1 MTNLADFALND
12 ESHDALQR
20 GPFADLV
27 ASLLLAENPDCAT
40 IVGLS
45 GAWGTGK
52 STAANFAINRVK
64 ASTEQV
70 RVVRFEPWM
79 FANVEALVREF
90 FKELGR
96 SILPSGDTPEAK
108 LKRQQYYRYA
118 ALALAALEITAEAGG
133 VFVPGMSLA
142 GKAARGSRKALD
154 IAAKGLER
162 NAEQP
167 SLREARDMLSEA
179 LRELPTPLVVVIDD
193 IDRLTSDETRIV
205 FQLVKACADFPNVR
219 YLLLYD
225 RAQIVHALSD
235 TVHNPEAFLEKI
247 VTHPLDLPEATSSQ
261 RYLLLDT
268 TLSELRLHESLRPD
282 DLNRLSGAFEA
293 VLLPGLPTVRHVKRF
308 TRTIKALLP
317 GVLDAQYLHVDP
329 ADFLV
334 LEFIRQYFPTV
345 YFAIKEW
352 GSPVVGGQ
360 FEKFMTSI
368 LDKERKAHPAKEFL
382 DPVIDALPGDR
393 KHLAMAAIDRLGIYE
408 SRDTRRVSQIGQK
421 RFCTDF
427 WKPVYLGFSFTRA
440 HIKETEWNQ
449 FLSSLDSLESPK
461 QWLDDWQDRTRRT
474 HWVDLIVGRVLELLP
489 WERNLTL
496 MAALF
501 DWGEKQSN
509 EASPGLWDP
518 YTWEHAVELVCRAIL
533 EEVPVELDPSEEM
546 LKVLS
551 LSGSV
556 VAAGHVVG
564 QEFEE
569 RRRNGRGDWSDGSEC
584 LKTFDVVEGRMAQL
598 IESGGIWE
606 ASDIETAFHA
616 IYSVLGQE
624 KWDAFYDS
632 IPDSQIAIQLYLER
646 YIAKL
651 AAFNYEFSE
660 GRLVDAVREIDVRL
674 LTDDGKAARD
684 LVLGSVRSER
694 FPRTRRRRSLKDM
707 GARSNGS

>member
-1 MTNLADFALND
+1 MTNLVDVALTD

-27 ASLLLAENPDCAT
+27 AALLLADNPTCAT
-40 IVGLS
+40 VVGLS

-52 STAANFAINRVK
+52 STAANFAINRVE
-64 ASTEQV
+64 ASAKQV
-70 RVVRFEPWM
+70 QVVRFEPWM

-96 SILPSGDTPEAK
+96 AILPTGDSPEAK

-118 ALALAALEITAEAGG
+118 ALALEALEITAEAGG

-142 GKAARGSRKALD
+142 GKAARGSRRALD
-154 IAAKGLER
+154 IAAKGLEK

-167 SLREARDMLSEA
+167 SLREVRDNLSKA
-179 LRELPTPLVVVIDD
+179 LRDVSSALVVVIDD

-261 RYLLLDT
+261 RYQLLDT

-282 DLNRLSGAFEA
+282 DLNRLSGVFEA

-317 GVLDAQYLHVDP
+317 GVLDGQYLHVDP

-334 LEFIRQYFPTV
+334 LEFIRQYLPTV

-368 LDKERKAHPAKEFL
+368 LDEERKAHPAKEFL
-382 DPVIDALPGDR
+382 DPVIDALPDDR

-440 HIKETEWNQ
+440 HIKEAEWNQ
-449 FLSSLDSLESPK
+449 FLSSLDSIDSPK

-474 HWVDLIVGRVLELLP
+474 HWVYLIVGRVLDIVP
-489 WERNLTL
+489 WERNLNL
-496 MAALF
+496 MAVLM
-501 DWGEKQSN
+501 DWGEKQPN

-518 YTWEHAVELVCRAIL
+518 YTWEDAVERVCSAIL
-533 EEVPVELDPSEEM
+533 EETPVELDASEEM

-551 LSGSV
+551 RTESV
-556 VAAGHVVG
+556 VAAGHVIG
-564 QEFEE
+564 YEMEE
-569 RRRNGRGDWSDGSEC
+569 MRRNGRGGWAEGS
-584 LKTFDVVEGRMAQL
+584 KYFDLSAV
-598 IESGGIWE
+598 IEERITSLVASGKIWE
-606 ASDIETAFHA
+606 SNDVETAFHA
-616 IYSVLGQE
+616 SEHVLGPE
-624 KWDAFYDS
+624 RWKVFFES
-632 IPDSQIAIQLYLER
+632 ISESNTTVQLYLEKH
-646 YIAKL
+646 IAKL
-651 AAFNYEFSE
+651 AVYNYGFSE
-660 GRLVDAVREIDVRL
+660 GRLVDAIRDIDVSQL
-674 LTDDGKAARD
+674 SDDGKGARER
-684 LVLGSVRSER
+684 VLASIQGER
-694 FPRTRRRRSLKDM
+694 LPGTRRRRSLKDM
-707 GARSNGS
+707 DPRQDGT